1 MKLNYYARLKEDN
14 VCIEIVSTP
23 KNLKGVKGHV
33 SIPDYNETLMYRK
46 YDESTGWS
54 EERYEPEVD
63 AVLQEKLNQL
73 EEENQQLSTQVNSLE
88 STLQNVNAT
97 NETLV
102 QSIAELTAMIA
113 MLQTP

>member
-1 MKLNYYARLKEDN
+1 
-14 VCIEIVSTP
+14 
-23 KNLKGVKGHV
+23 
-33 SIPDYNETLMYRK
+33 MYRK
-46 YDESTGWS
+46 WDEVTGWS

-73 EEENQQLSTQVNSLE
+73 EEENQQLSSQVNSLE